1 MLISS
6 QRCWG
11 GCWTEGPLLAASH
24 SLSLCVVLQKTLARA
39 VQPWPGGDEQGHA
52 GDTGQ
57 RRGAQGSAGN
67 GVQPSWGCLP
77 REVSSSRGTVSP
89 ASASP
94 RAGWGFTKSIQS
106 QCLATISGGQAG
118 VLPSSQ
124 KGGYRPG
131 CPRRHPAPCPRS
143 ILAARFKAR
152 LGRRKLSQ
160 EEKGAVSF
168 ENVGC
173 FSHLIW

>member
-1 MLISS
+1 MLGWVLDRGSPVSS
-6 QRCWG
+6 IAQLVTVC
-11 GCWTEGPLLAASH
+11 
-24 SLSLCVVLQKTLARA
+24 CVAKDPCTGRTA
-39 VQPWPGGDEQGHA
+39 VAGGDEQGHA

-143 ILAARFKAR
+143 ILAARFKAH